1 MRRDVDRIYQALD
14 LFVLPSHRE
23 GFPRAAMEAAASGLP
38 VIATDIRGCRQVVED
53 GVNGYLFPVG
63 EVEALTAAITRVGE
77 DENLRKRM
85 ARESVSRAAARFDER
100 LVVDKVMGAY
110 ADVAAARGLHPA
122 LVSRW
127 GGKVS

>member
-1 MRRDVDRIYQALD
+1 
-14 LFVLPSHRE
+14 
-23 GFPRAAMEAAASGLP
+23 
-38 VIATDIRGCRQVVED
+38 
-53 GVNGYLFPVG
+53 
-63 EVEALTAAITRVGE
+63 
-77 DENLRKRM
+77 M

>member
-1 MRRDVDRIYQALD
+1 
-14 LFVLPSHRE
+14 
-23 GFPRAAMEAAASGLP
+23 MEAAASGLP

-63 EVEALTAAITRVGE
+63 EVEALTMAITRVGE
-77 DENLRKRM
+77 DEDLRERM

-110 ADVAAARGLHPA
+110 AAVAAARGLHPA

-127 GGKVS
+127 GGKVY